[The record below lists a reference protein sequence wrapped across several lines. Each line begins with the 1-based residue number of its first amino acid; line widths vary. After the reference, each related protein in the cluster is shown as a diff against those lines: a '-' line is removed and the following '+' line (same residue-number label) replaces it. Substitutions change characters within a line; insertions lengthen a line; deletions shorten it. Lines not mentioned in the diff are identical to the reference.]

1 MKHTSIEVPI
11 VPTEFKTLTEQWQS
25 EGFIVLQ
32 NVVVGHGGE
41 EEAVKVLLDDIA
53 EKYPDHEPLETVA
66 VCQGIRTFVA
76 AKCKIKEERK

>member
-25 EGFIVLQ
+25 EGFIVPQ

-41 EEAVKVLLDDIA
+41 EEAVKVLLYYIA
-53 EKYPDHEPLETVA
+53 EEFSNYEPLETVA

-76 AKCKIKEERK
+76 AKCKIKEKEA